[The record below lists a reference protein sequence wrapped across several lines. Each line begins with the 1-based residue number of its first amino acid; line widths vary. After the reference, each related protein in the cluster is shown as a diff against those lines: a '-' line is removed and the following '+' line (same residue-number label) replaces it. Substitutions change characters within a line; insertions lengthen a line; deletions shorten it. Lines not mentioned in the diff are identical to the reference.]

1 MSFTFL
7 YLFISSSYQCFFG
20 CVPRCSIEK
29 PRIARGWL
37 GDAASLFPQLR
48 RIGKEARS
56 IIKQIPLALLLF
68 FSVLHNAGI

>member
-1 MSFTFL
+1 
-7 YLFISSSYQCFFG
+7 
-20 CVPRCSIEK
+20 VPRCSIEK

-56 IIKQIPLALLLF
+56 IIKQISLALLLF